1 MLVLLTQKSLR
12 DEEMTSLTGV
22 MKRINIISDL
32 RARVKRACD
41 CGFLHWHRVG
51 KLSERA
57 EDWPATI
64 FKYYILLFA
73 AKEQHLLGSKIP
85 KTRPTSE
92 NEFLHIIKSLV
103 LSNELINVELPP

>member
-1 MLVLLTQKSLR
+1 MLVFLLTQKSLR

-57 EDWPATI
+57 EDWLPFLNIT
-64 FKYYILLFA
+64 FYYLQQRNSICWVRRSLKRF
-73 AKEQHLLGSKIP
+73 
-85 KTRPTSE
+85 RPQ
-92 NEFLHIIKSLV
+92 
-103 LSNELINVELPP
+103 